1 MSEETFVG
9 TMPVQDK
16 HRFDE
21 AALANLAARK
31 TTGKVILHP

>member
-1 MSEETFVG
+1 MHEEIVG

-21 AALANLAARK
+21 AALERYLRAHVE
-31 TTGKVILHP
+31 GFSGGP